1 MTFSQLCVG
10 LIALILLLHVYWAL
24 GGQRLLPSTIPSD
37 PSTGKTTPEPGRLGA
52 TLVALVLL
60 HALFTLGVATQ
71 LWPSPWSL
79 TVTRYSLWIWT
90 GIFLVRVIGDFRW
103 LGAFKRVRGTAFARA
118 DDWLFT
124 PLCAT
129 IALGFTLTLLRL

>member
-1 MTFSQLCVG
+1 MTFSRLCVILVG
-10 LIALILLLHVYWAL
+10 LIWLLHVYWAL
-24 GGQRLLPSTIPSD
+24 GGQRLLPNTIPSD
-37 PSTGKTTPEPGRLGA
+37 PITGNKTPEPGRLGA
-52 TLVALVLL
+52 TLVALALV
-60 HALFTLGVATQ
+60 HALLTLGVATQ
-71 LWPSPWSL
+71 LWPSPWSSA
-79 TVTRYSLWIWT
+79 VTRYSLWAWT

-103 LGAFKRVRGTAFARA
+103 LGAFKRVRGTPFARA